1 MLAAQLNRYLAYA
14 LGQSPRARELC
25 GALEGRS
32 LRVEIDGFPGS
43 LLLTVAQGT
52 LQVTPSAAVAE
63 GGSADVEVR
72 GSPLGLLALAG
83 GDAEQVI
90 GRGGAS
96 ITGDES
102 LAQQFQQLSRL
113 LRPNLEAAVAGVIG
127 RIPAHLGARALSV
140 LAAWAGAARESVTR
154 NTAEYLAHESRDLV
168 PRAEAEGFFTGV
180 EALRSA
186 VSQAEVR
193 AAQLAERL
201 AALTP
206 RGAA

>member
-25 GALEGRS
+25 GALEGRT
-32 LRVEIDGFPGS
+32 LRVEIDGFPGTV
-43 LLLTVAQGT
+43 LLSVAQGA
-52 LQVTPSAAVAE
+52 LQVTHAAAE
-63 GGSADVEVR
+63 GGSADVTVR

-83 GDAEQVI
+83 GDAEHVVGQ
-90 GRGGAS
+90 GGAS

-102 LAQQFQQLSRL
+102 LAQQFQELARL
-113 LRPNLEAAVAGVIG
+113 LRPNLESAVAGVIG
-127 RIPAHLGARALSV
+127 RMPAHLGARALSL

-168 PRAEAEGFFTGV
+168 PRAEAESFFTGV
-180 EALRSA
+180 EDLRSA
-186 VSQAEVR
+186 VSQAELR

-201 AALTP
+201 
-206 RGAA
+206 

>member
-32 LRVEIDGFPGS
+32 LRVAIDGFPGT
-43 LLLTVAQGT
+43 LLLSVAQGT
-52 LQVTPSAAVAE
+52 LQVTHSATAAA
-63 GGSADVEVR
+63 GGSADVTVR

-83 GDAEQVI
+83 GDAEHVVEQ
-90 GRGGAS
+90 GGAS

-102 LAQQFQQLSRL
+102 LAQQFQELSRL

-127 RIPAHLGARALSV
+127 RMPAHLGARALSL

-168 PRAEAEGFFTGV
+168 PRAEAESFFTGV
-180 EALRSA
+180 EDLRSA
-186 VSQAEVR
+186 VSQAELR

-201 AALTP
+201 
-206 RGAA
+206 